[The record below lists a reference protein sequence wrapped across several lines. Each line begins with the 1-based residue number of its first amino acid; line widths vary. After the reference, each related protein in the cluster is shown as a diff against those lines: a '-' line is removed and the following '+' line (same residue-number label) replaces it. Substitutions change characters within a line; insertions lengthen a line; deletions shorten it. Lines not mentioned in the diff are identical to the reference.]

1 MVISFVFVS
10 NTPNIIFVSSF
21 EFQFHQL
28 TMEYQAVVM
37 AAGRGSQM
45 TELTH
50 HTPKCL
56 LPIANKPMIWYPL
69 KMLESAGFEGYLF
82 PK

>member
-1 MVISFVFVS
+1 
-10 NTPNIIFVSSF
+10 
-21 EFQFHQL
+21 
-28 TMEYQAVVM
+28 MEYQAVVM

-50 HTPKCL
+50 NTPKCL

-69 KMLESAGFEGYLF
+69 KMLENAGFEGYLLLSWSLL
-82 PK
+82 KYEIELIICLQRLL